1 MAKLGITGRPAS
13 GVYVGKGVIDDNL
26 GIAMPVFKASA
37 KDPLLSWIAS
47 GSGLH
52 INLGGESTYDVSPK
66 GSAQAAKTF
75 AAACN
80 S

>member
-1 MAKLGITGRPAS
+1 
-13 GVYVGKGVIDDNL
+13 
-26 GIAMPVFKASA
+26 MPVFKASA

-47 GSGLH
+47 GSSLH
-52 INLGGESTYDVSPK
+52 INLGGESTYDVSLK
-66 GSAQAAKTF
+66 GSAQAAKAF

>member
-1 MAKLGITGRPAS
+1 MSTGEDDRQAALRGNPGLPDLG
-13 GVYVGKGVIDDNL
+13 V
-26 GIAMPVFKASA
+26 AMPVFKASA

-47 GSGLH
+47 GSSLH
-52 INLGGESTYDVSPK
+52 INLGGESTYDVSLK
-66 GSAQAAKTF
+66 GSAQAAKAF